1 MARRILWASLALAP
15 VTIAVDRFATP
26 GETTL
31 FVLSA
36 ASLVPLAWLIGES
49 TEHAAEHTGPGIG
62 GFLNASFGNAPELI
76 IALFAISDGLPQ
88 VVRGSLAGSVISN
101 LLLVFGLTVVVGPEK
116 TIDLRSLS
124 SQLGLVGLAVV
135 ALVPVAVLGY
145 TGSPERHTAVVVSI
159 PIAVGLLAVYL
170 VVTTRNLRRHHRLQ
184 EEALRRHPR
193 DAAWSLPT
201 ALVVLGIATVF
212 TAFVSE
218 ILVHSLAAF
227 SDAAGL
233 SEFFVAAV
241 IVAIVGNAAEHGGA
255 LVIAHA
261 GDMRLAS
268 EIAISSSAQVA
279 LLVAPVVMLISL
291 AFSNPL
297 PLSFRWEE
305 LVALAGA
312 VLLAGQTIRDG
323 RTTKREGV
331 MLLLGYAVVVGG
343 FLVAGNR

>member
-1 MARRILWASLALAP
+1 VGRRILWASLALAP
-15 VTIAVDRFATP
+15 VTILVDQVASP
-26 GETTL
+26 GKTTL

-36 ASLVPLAWLIGES
+36 ASLIPLAWLIGES
-49 TEHAAEHTGPGIG
+49 TEHAAEHTGAGIG

-76 IALFAISDGLPQ
+76 IALFAVADGLPQ
-88 VVRGSLAGSVISN
+88 VVRGSLAGSVVSN
-101 LLLVFGLTVVVGPEK
+101 LLLVFGPEK

-124 SQLGLVGLAVV
+124 AQLGLVALAVIT
-135 ALVPVAVLGY
+135 LIPVVVLGY
-145 TGSPERHTAVVVSI
+145 TGNSPERHTVVVVSI
-159 PIAVGLLAVYL
+159 PISVALLAVYL
-170 VVTTRNLRRHHRLQ
+170 TVTYRNLRRHHRLQ
-184 EEALRRHPR
+184 EEALRKHLRE
-193 DAAWSLPT
+193 AAWSLTT

-212 TAFVSE
+212 TALVSE

-241 IVAIVGNAAEHGGA
+241 IIAIVGNAAEHGGA

-291 AFSNPL
+291 AFTDPL

-305 LVALAGA
+305 LAALAGA
-312 VLLAGQTIRDG
+312 VLLAAQTIRDG
-323 RTTKREGV
+323 RTTKLEGV
-331 MLLLGYAVVVGG
+331 MLLAGYVVVVAG
-343 FLVAGNR
+343 FFLAGNR